1 MKKKFAFVLIL
12 ITGIALSGCSYFETG
27 EIQNVGMLLDTSIEA
42 SEWSE
47 KGYNGLLQIGEEFD
61 TDVYYKENIS
71 TSEEI
76 NNAVAEFVEDGV
88 NLVYGHSS
96 IYGSYFT
103 EVAELY
109 PDVHFV
115 YFNGGSYAD
124 NVTSLNFN
132 SHAMGFLGGM
142 VAGKMTTSDLAGIIA
157 TYNWQPEIEG
167 FYEGVKYQNPDAEI
181 LINYVNDWKD
191 TETALQI
198 YEEMKQKG
206 VDIFYPIGDA
216 YSNEVIQMAEED
228 GLYAIGYISDQL
240 DEAPDAVLTSTIQH
254 VDKLYKSTAE
264 MFNKNK
270 LEGTV
275 LTFDFQDNFISLG
288 GFNDDVPESFQKEM
302 EGYVETY
309 IETDLLPN
317 EQ

>member
-1 MKKKFAFVLIL
+1 
-12 ITGIALSGCSYFETG
+12 
-27 EIQNVGMLLDTSIEA
+27 
-42 SEWSE
+42 
-47 KGYNGLLQIGEEFD
+47 
-61 TDVYYKENIS
+61 
-71 TSEEI
+71 
-76 NNAVAEFVEDGV
+76 V

-228 GLYAIGYISDQL
+228 GL
-240 DEAPDAVLTSTIQH
+240 
-254 VDKLYKSTAE
+254 
-264 MFNKNK
+264 
-270 LEGTV
+270 
-275 LTFDFQDNFISLG
+275 
-288 GFNDDVPESFQKEM
+288 
-302 EGYVETY
+302 
-309 IETDLLPN
+309 
-317 EQ
+317 